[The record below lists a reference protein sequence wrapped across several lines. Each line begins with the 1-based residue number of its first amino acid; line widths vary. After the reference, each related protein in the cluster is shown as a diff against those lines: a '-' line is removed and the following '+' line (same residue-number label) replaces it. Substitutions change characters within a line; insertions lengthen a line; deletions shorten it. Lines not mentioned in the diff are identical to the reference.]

1 MPIGTRKLIKLVDET
16 PTVADGEQVP
26 SEVEILNTWADVRLV
41 NSNRSVNNNQTNINK
56 LFEFRFRFRG
66 TITLNVNVKVE
77 YRSVRYTIQ
86 SLEREKEKNFYWI
99 IRVEAKS
106 FD

>member
-1 MPIGTRKLIKLVDET
+1 MDET
-16 PTVADGEQVP
+16 PTIVDGESIP
-26 SEVEILNTWADVRLV
+26 SAVVLLNAWADVRLV
-41 NSNRSVNNNQTNINK
+41 NSNRSVNNNLTSLNK

-77 YRSVRYTIQ
+77 YRGVRHTIQ
-86 SLEREKEKNFYWI
+86 SLEREKEKNFYWLL
-99 IRVEAKS
+99 RAEAKS

>member
-1 MPIGTRKLIKLVDET
+1 MPIGTSKPIKLVDET
-16 PTVADGEQVP
+16 PTQVDGEPGPTAVVLL
-26 SEVEILNTWADVRLV
+26 STWADVRLV
-41 NSNRSVNNNQTNINK
+41 NSNRSVNNNQTNLNK

-66 TITLNVNVKVE
+66 TITPNVNVKLE
-77 YRSVRYTIQ
+77 YRGVRYTIQ

-99 IRVEAKS
+99 LRAEAKS